1 MRIVSVVRLAFAAVL
16 LLASRAVAADTGA
29 VALAQFLKPLL
40 ILPADSAASWEG
52 IEAAPAIKWGQ
63 GPVELSRPSPDGNF
77 YARPGQATLS
87 GRSLSVVASGPRTM
101 VFSIYL
107 RDPTPPMAP
116 EGLVAGLREA
126 GFTVTPARCPID
138 ASGAA
143 PKRWHRLALAGKKPA
158 FLYAGPL
165 QSGGSGYT
173 LYLDQLPAMTQN
185 EAGLYTDDCRAA
197 GKAAAGGGGGAGA
210 RPTTGQAG
218 IVAVIEALLRPVGAP
233 PSLPWASLAAL
244 PAITWPKLKPMKM
257 TNPWTDGG
265 VDPNPQL
272 LEGEF
277 KTATTRMT
285 AIATGD
291 DRAAN
296 HFSLIDGGNLP
307 RGAVFDG
314 LMREG
319 YAITA
324 LRCGKPYTE
333 MTDSFYRI
341 TGPGKQAAILYRKVS
356 MGGGKSSETYGLRLD
371 NVLPPIVQGQSA
383 PVGGRCPG

>member
-16 LLASRAVAADTGA
+16 LLASSAAAADQGA

-63 GPVELSRPSPDGNF
+63 GPVEHSRASPDGNF

-87 GRSLSVVASGPRTM
+87 GRALSVVASGARTM
-101 VFSIYL
+101 VFSVYL

-116 EGLVAGLREA
+116 EALVAGLREA
-126 GFTVTPARCPID
+126 GFTVTPARCPVD
-138 ASGAA
+138 PSGAA

-173 LYLDQLPAMTQN
+173 LYLDQLPAMTQS

-197 GKAAAGGGGGAGA
+197 GKAAAGGGAAA

-218 IVAVIEALLRPVGAP
+218 IVAVIGALLRPVGAP
-233 PSLPWASLAAL
+233 ASLPWASLATL
-244 PAITWPKLKPMKM
+244 PAITWPKLTPTKM

-265 VDPNPQL
+265 LDPNPQL

-285 AIATGD
+285 VIATGD
-291 DRAAN
+291 ARAAN
-296 HFSLIDGGNLP
+296 HVSLIDGANLP

-314 LMREG
+314 LIRGG

-341 TGPGKQAAILYRKVS
+341 AGPGKQAAILYRRVS
-356 MGGGKSSETYGLRLD
+356 MGGGKSSESYGLRLD

>member
-16 LLASRAVAADTGA
+16 LLASSAVAADPGA
-29 VALAQFLKPLL
+29 VALGQFLKPLL

-63 GPVELSRPSPDGNF
+63 GPVELSRAAPDGNF
-77 YARPGQATLS
+77 FARPGQATLS
-87 GRSLSVVASGPRTM
+87 GRTLSVVASGARTM
-101 VFSIYL
+101 VFSVYL
-107 RDPTPPMAP
+107 RDPAPPMAP
-116 EGLVAGLREA
+116 EALVAGLREA
-126 GFTVTPARCPID
+126 GFTVAPARCPI
-138 ASGAA
+138 ASQGVA
-143 PKRWHRLALAGKKPA
+143 PKRWYRLALAKKKPA

-173 LYLDQLPAMTQN
+173 LFLGDDLPAMTQA
-185 EAGLYTDDCRAA
+185 EAGLYTDNCQAT
-197 GKAAAGGGGGAGA
+197 GKTAAGGGAAA

-233 PSLPWASLAAL
+233 AAIPWASLATL
-244 PAITWPKLKPMKM
+244 PAITWPKLTPMKM
-257 TNPWTDGG
+257 SNPWTDGG
-265 VDPNPQL
+265 ADPNPQL

-291 DRAAN
+291 ARAAN

-314 LMREG
+314 LVRDG
-319 YAITA
+319 YAIAA

-371 NVLPPIVQGQSA
+371 NALPPIVQGQSA